1 MADLNVDICV
11 IGAGSGG
18 LSVAAGASQ
27 LGQKVVLIEKHRMGG
42 DCLNYGCVPSKA
54 LLAAAKAAHRW
65 EGDARFGLTASAPGV
80 DFAAVQRHVQGVI
93 AAIEPVDSVARYE
106 GLGVQVIQAAG
117 RFVGPDRVEAGE
129 DTITARRFVI
139 ATGSTAF
146 VPPLPGLDRV
156 PYLINETIFDLTE
169 CPGHL
174 IVVGGGPIG
183 MELAQ
188 AHRRLGA
195 QVTVVE
201 MATPL
206 PKDDPEAAA
215 VVINRLR
222 GEGIDILPYTKVTGV
237 AGTAGD
243 IRVTVEDSGGAREI
257 AGTHLLMAVGRRP
270 NLDGLGLDAAGVET
284 NRAGIVVDSGLR
296 TSNKKIFAVGDVAGG
311 PQFTHVAGYHAGIV
325 IRRALFRL
333 PATVNYKA
341 LPWVTYTDPELA
353 HVGMTE
359 MQARNEAGDIRVL
372 RWPFAENDRAI
383 AERDTDGFV
392 KAITTPSGKV
402 LGCTIVGTGAGDLL
416 QPWILAISAGLKISK
431 MAGAIA
437 PYPTRSEA
445 GKRAAGSYFV
455 PGLFSART
463 RKVVAFLARFG

>member
-27 LGQKVVLIEKHRMGG
+27 LGRKVVLIEKHKMGG

-65 EGDARFGLTASAPGV
+65 EGDARYGLTASAPGV

-93 AAIEPVDSVARYE
+93 AAIAPVDSVARYE

-117 RFVGPDRVEAGE
+117 RFVGPDRVEAGG

-139 ATGSTAF
+139 ATGSTPF
-146 VPPLPGLDRV
+146 VPPLPGLDQV
-156 PYLINETIFDLTE
+156 PCLTNESVFELTE

-195 QVTVVE
+195 KVTVVE

-206 PKDDPEAAA
+206 PKDDPELATL
-215 VVINRLR
+215 VIDRLR
-222 GEGIDILPYTKVTGV
+222 REGVDILPYTRVTGV

-257 AGTHLLMAVGRRP
+257 IGTHLLMAVGRRP
-270 NLDGLGLDAAGVET
+270 NLDGLGLEAAGVET
-284 NRAGIVVDSGLR
+284 NRAGIVVDGGLR

-333 PATVNYKA
+333 PATVNYTA

-359 MQARNEAGDIRVL
+359 LQARNEAGDIRVL

-392 KAITTPSGKV
+392 KVITSPGGKV

-416 QPWILAISAGLKISK
+416 QPWTLAISAGLKISK

-445 GKRAAGSYFV
+445 GKRAAGSYFL

-463 RKVVAFLARFG
+463 RKIVAFLARFG